1 MGNRYIY
8 MAVYAVM
15 IAIPAMAALTAVMG
29 PLVPVPLVYLAA
41 DGAVAGLLL
50 AILYLFLRQTVKFI
64 ASPAMPPLQR
74 NINYGALGLLF
85 ILIWV
90 GLQTVMFFV
99 MFPKQTAQL
108 FLPTIPLRVLIAMLL
123 YYIVVISSQ
132 RDELKSRVS
141 NEDMPEEDFLPEIK
155 VANCI
160 RSEDSAQIDKGF
172 IESDKQDSVHPYTK
186 EIIGHIA
193 VRNGQKIDLIM
204 IPDIMAIIAEG
215 DYVMIHT
222 GKGKYMKEQTM
233 TYFVNH
239 LPLNKFV
246 RVHRSGIVNIDY
258 LTRIETYEK
267 QNQIITLSN
276 NLKVKASAAGYKE
289 LKKMLNL

>member
-1 MGNRYIY
+1 MSNRYIY
-8 MAVYAVM
+8 LAVYTVMIAVPTMALMTAVM
-15 IAIPAMAALTAVMG
+15 I
-29 PLVPVPLVYLAA
+29 PLISVPLAYLAA

-50 AILYLFLRQTVKFI
+50 AILYLFLRPTVKFI
-64 ASPAMPPLQR
+64 ASPALPPLQR

-85 ILIWV
+85 ILAWV
-90 GLQTVMFFV
+90 GLQTVIFLV
-99 MFPKQTAQL
+99 MLPNRTAQL
-108 FLPTIPLRVLIAMLL
+108 FLPTIPLRALIALL
-123 YYIVVISSQ
+123 VYCTVVISNQ
-132 RDELKSRVS
+132 RDELKNRIS

-155 VANCI
+155 AANGIC
-160 RSEDSAQIDKGF
+160 SEDSA
-172 IESDKQDSVHPYTK
+172 HPDTK
-186 EIIGHIA
+186 EIIEYIA
-193 VRNGQKIDLIM
+193 VKNGQKIDLIM
-204 IPDIMAIIAEG
+204 ISDIMAILAEG

-239 LPLNKFV
+239 LPPSKFV

-267 QNQIITLSN
+267 QNQIITLGN